1 MSSGNFLF
9 KYMSKGVVVDPK
21 ITTVN
26 KIKLIVVVMM
36 SELYS
41 E

>member
-1 MSSGNFLF
+1 MSSGNFLLRNIR
-9 KYMSKGVVVDPK
+9 SGVVVDPK

-26 KIKLIVVVMM
+26 RIRHIVVVMM
-36 SELYS
+36 RELYS